1 MPRLIYVEASPRK
14 ERSHSIHVARAFL
27 ERYRETH
34 PDAEV
39 DTLDLWA
46 LALPEFDGAVVDAK
60 YRIMRG
66 QEHTPE
72 EAAAWADVVAL
83 FERFAAGD
91 RYLFSL
97 PMWNF
102 SIPYRLKH
110 FIDVIT
116 QPGLAFTV
124 EPGKGYVGLVS
135 GRPAAVIYSRG
146 GAYGPDSGPEQGDFQ
161 KPYFDSLLRFIG
173 FSEIHNIQVEPTQ
186 SKPEAVEKARAAAE
200 QQARELAA
208 KL

>member
-14 ERSHSIHVARAFL
+14 ERSHSIRVARAFL
-27 ERYRETH
+27 EAYRGAH
-34 PDAEV
+34 PEDEI
-39 DTLDLWA
+39 DTIDLWA
-46 LALPEFDGAVVDAK
+46 EPLPEFDGPAIDAK
-60 YRIMRG
+60 YRIMGG

-72 EAAAWADVVAL
+72 EAAAWRAVVAL

-91 RYLFSL
+91 RYLFSV

-102 SIPYRLKH
+102 GIPYRLKH

-135 GRPAAVIYSRG
+135 DRPATVVYSRG
-146 GAYGPDSGPEQGDFQ
+146 GAYGPDSGADQGDFQ
-161 KPYFDSLLRFIG
+161 KSYFDSLLRFIG
-173 FSEIHNIQVEPTQ
+173 FSDIENIVIEATQ
-186 SKPEAVEKARAAAE
+186 AKPEAVEKARAAAE
-200 QQARELAA
+200 KQARRVAA
-208 KL
+208 NL